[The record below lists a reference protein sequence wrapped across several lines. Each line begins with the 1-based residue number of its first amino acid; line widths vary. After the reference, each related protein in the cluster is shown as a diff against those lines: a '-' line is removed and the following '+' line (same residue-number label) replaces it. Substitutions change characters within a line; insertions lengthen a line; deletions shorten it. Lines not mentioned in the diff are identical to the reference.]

1 MLTNSIQLSLEHTK
15 EESMTNPNSEL
26 LLNRLIEAS
35 DILITALN
43 RALSQ
48 SIGSTVLS
56 IGQTQDR
63 ITHVEEWKDGWTRTL
78 DELSDRE

>member
-1 MLTNSIQLSLEHTK
+1 
-15 EESMTNPNSEL
+15 MTNPNSEL

-48 SIGSTVLS
+48 SIGSAVLS
-56 IGQTQDR
+56 TGQTQDR
-63 ITHVEEWKDGWTRTL
+63 ITLVQEWRDGWTRTL
-78 DELSDRE
+78 DELSESE

>member
-1 MLTNSIQLSLEHTK
+1 
-15 EESMTNPNSEL
+15 MTNPNSEL

-35 DILITALN
+35 DILLTALN

-48 SIGSTVLS
+48 SMASPVLS

-63 ITHVEEWKDGWTRTL
+63 ITMVQEWKDDWTRTL
-78 DELSDRE
+78 DELSDSE

>member
-1 MLTNSIQLSLEHTK
+1 
-15 EESMTNPNSEL
+15 MTNPNSTL

-35 DILITALN
+35 DILITALH

-48 SIGSTVLS
+48 SMVSPVVS

-63 ITHVEEWKDGWTRTL
+63 ITLVQEWKEDWTGTL
-78 DELSDRE
+78 NELSDSG

>member
-1 MLTNSIQLSLEHTK
+1 
-15 EESMTNPNSEL
+15 MTNPNSEL

-35 DILITALN
+35 DILLTALN

-48 SIGSTVLS
+48 SMASPVLS

-63 ITHVEEWKDGWTRTL
+63 ITLVQEWKDDWTRTL
-78 DELSDRE
+78 DDISDSE

>member
-1 MLTNSIQLSLEHTK
+1 
-15 EESMTNPNSEL
+15 MTNPNSEL

-35 DILITALN
+35 DILLTALN

-48 SIGSTVLS
+48 SMASPVLS

-63 ITHVEEWKDGWTRTL
+63 ITLVQEWKDDWTRTL
-78 DELSDRE
+78 DEISDSE

>member
-1 MLTNSIQLSLEHTK
+1 
-15 EESMTNPNSEL
+15 MTNPNSEL

-48 SIGSTVLS
+48 SIGSAVLS
-56 IGQTQDR
+56 TGQTHDR
-63 ITHVEEWKDGWTRTL
+63 ITLVQEWRDGWTRTL
-78 DELSDRE
+78 DELSDDE

>member
-1 MLTNSIQLSLEHTK
+1 
-15 EESMTNPNSEL
+15 MTNPNSEL

-48 SIGSTVLS
+48 SIGSAVLS
-56 IGQTQDR
+56 TGQTQDR
-63 ITHVEEWKDGWTRTL
+63 ITLVQEWRDGWTRTL
-78 DELSDRE
+78 DELSDNE

>member
-1 MLTNSIQLSLEHTK
+1 
-15 EESMTNPNSEL
+15 MTNPNSEL

-35 DILITALN
+35 DILLTALN

-63 ITHVEEWKDGWTRTL
+63 ITLVQEWKDGWTRTL

>member
-1 MLTNSIQLSLEHTK
+1 
-15 EESMTNPNSEL
+15 MTNPNSEL

-35 DILITALN
+35 DILLTALN

-48 SIGSTVLS
+48 SMASPVLS

-63 ITHVEEWKDGWTRTL
+63 ITLVQEWKDGWTRTL
-78 DELSDRE
+78 DEISDSE

>member
-1 MLTNSIQLSLEHTK
+1 
-15 EESMTNPNSEL
+15 MTNPNSEL

-48 SIGSTVLS
+48 SIGSAVLS
-56 IGQTQDR
+56 TGQTQDR
-63 ITHVEEWKDGWTRTL
+63 IMLVQEWRDGWTRTL
-78 DELSDRE
+78 DELSDSE

>member
-1 MLTNSIQLSLEHTK
+1 
-15 EESMTNPNSEL
+15 MTNPNSEL

-35 DILITALN
+35 DILITALS

-48 SIGSTVLS
+48 NMASPVLS

-63 ITHVEEWKDGWTRTL
+63 ITLVQEWKDDWTRTL
-78 DELSDRE
+78 DELSDSE

>member
-1 MLTNSIQLSLEHTK
+1 
-15 EESMTNPNSEL
+15 MTNPNSEL

-35 DILITALN
+35 DILLTALN

-48 SIGSTVLS
+48 SMASPVLS

-63 ITHVEEWKDGWTRTL
+63 ITLVQEWKDDWTRTL
-78 DELSDRE
+78 DELSDSE

>member
-1 MLTNSIQLSLEHTK
+1 
-15 EESMTNPNSEL
+15 MTNPNSEL

-35 DILITALN
+35 DILLTALN

-48 SIGSTVLS
+48 SMASPVLS

-63 ITHVEEWKDGWTRTL
+63 ITLVQEWRDGWTRTL
-78 DELSDRE
+78 DELSDSE

>member
-1 MLTNSIQLSLEHTK
+1 
-15 EESMTNPNSEL
+15 MTNPNSEL

-35 DILITALN
+35 DILLTALN

-48 SIGSTVLS
+48 SMASPVLS

-63 ITHVEEWKDGWTRTL
+63 ITLVQEWRDDWTKTL
-78 DELSDRE
+78 DELADSE

>member
-1 MLTNSIQLSLEHTK
+1 
-15 EESMTNPNSEL
+15 MTNPNSEL

-35 DILITALN
+35 DILITALS

-48 SIGSTVLS
+48 SMALPVVS

-63 ITHVEEWKDGWTRTL
+63 ITLVQEWKDDWRRTL
-78 DELSDRE
+78 DELSDSG

>member
-1 MLTNSIQLSLEHTK
+1 
-15 EESMTNPNSEL
+15 MTNPNSEL

-35 DILITALN
+35 DILLTALN

-48 SIGSTVLS
+48 SMASPVLS

-63 ITHVEEWKDGWTRTL
+63 ITLVQEWKDNWMRTL
-78 DELSDRE
+78 DELADSE

>member
-1 MLTNSIQLSLEHTK
+1 
-15 EESMTNPNSEL
+15 MTNPNSEL

-35 DILITALN
+35 DILLTALS

-48 SIGSTVLS
+48 SMASPVLS

-63 ITHVEEWKDGWTRTL
+63 ITLVQELKDDWTRTL
-78 DELSDRE
+78 DELSDNG

>member
-1 MLTNSIQLSLEHTK
+1 
-15 EESMTNPNSEL
+15 MTNPNSEL

-35 DILITALN
+35 DILLTALN

-48 SIGSTVLS
+48 SMASPVLY

-63 ITHVEEWKDGWTRTL
+63 ITLVQEWKDGWTRTL
-78 DELSDRE
+78 DEISDSE

>member
-1 MLTNSIQLSLEHTK
+1 
-15 EESMTNPNSEL
+15 MTNPNSEL

-48 SIGSTVLS
+48 SIGSAVLS
-56 IGQTQDR
+56 TGQTQDR
-63 ITHVEEWKDGWTRTL
+63 ITVVQEWRDGWTRTL
-78 DELSDRE
+78 DEISDSE

>member
-1 MLTNSIQLSLEHTK
+1 
-15 EESMTNPNSEL
+15 MTNPNSEL

-35 DILITALN
+35 DILLTALN

-48 SIGSTVLS
+48 SMASPVLS

-63 ITHVEEWKDGWTRTL
+63 ITLVQEWKDGWTRTL
-78 DELSDRE
+78 DDISDSE